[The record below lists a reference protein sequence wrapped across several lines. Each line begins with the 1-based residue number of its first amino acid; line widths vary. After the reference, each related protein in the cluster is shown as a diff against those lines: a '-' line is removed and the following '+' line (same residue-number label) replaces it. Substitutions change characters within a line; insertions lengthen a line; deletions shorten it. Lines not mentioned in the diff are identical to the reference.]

1 MNLKIRNNIENKL
14 GENSKRIDAN
24 LTGYVKNTIGVDA
37 PILWSFIVVTSPANS
52 TVLHSLVAEEG
63 VFLNYPNEESP
74 LVSMIVDVVGDY
86 EVKLVAKVP
95 NFVERVVTNI
105 TLNNQGLI
113 DEVTETVLVNESID
127 IESGILP
134 FEYQTENNEWF

>member
-37 PILWSFIVVTSPANS
+37 PILWSFIVVASPANS

-74 LVSMIVDVVGDY
+74 LVSVVVDVVGTY